1 MDVVPPG
8 KIRWQYDPFSA
19 DEVDRKIYGRDA
31 ADMKGG
37 LIALV
42 FAMLELKDAGV
53 ELNEDVKLLGTAG
66 EETRAVG
73 SGRLYQDGYMDGVGN
88 TARGKPTTGDIMI
101 ANKGVSWVEITCYGR
116 TVHGSMPETGINAIA
131 HMNQLLNA
139 PRPSG

>member
-8 KIRWQYDPFSA
+8 KIRWQYDPFSS

-53 ELNEDVKLLGTAG
+53 ELNEDIKLLRTAG

-73 SGRLYQDGYMDGVGN
+73 SGRLYQDGYMDGVD
-88 TARGKPTTGDIMI
+88 TLL
-101 ANKGVSWVEITCYGR
+101 V
-116 TVHGSMPETGINAIA
+116 GSPPPET
-131 HMNQLLNA
+131 
-139 PRPSG
+139 S

>member
-19 DEVDRKIYGRDA
+19 DESADEVDRKIYGRGDA

-53 ELNEDVKLLGTAG
+53 ELNEDVKLLRTAG

-73 SGRLYQDGYMDGVGN
+73 SGRLYQDGYMDGVD
-88 TARGKPTTGDIMI
+88 TLL
-101 ANKGVSWVEITCYGR
+101 V
-116 TVHGSMPETGINAIA
+116 GSPPPET
-131 HMNQLLNA
+131 
-139 PRPSG
+139 S